1 MTLCKVYST
10 NQFMRQYYVP
20 LSYWGKRKKLHSAS
34 FCRAAEPFLLCHL
47 RTPRRDQNASVTIKH
62 VYTKQQR
69 VNAQCNA
76 PSIAHASAFKRP
88 VTTPLSRVY
97 TPFDKNTSV
106 KERHRA
112 LKPKAEFGK
121 ERVQRA

>member
-1 MTLCKVYST
+1 MQSLLNESIHASILCASKSLGQTKEIAYRIILQGSRT
-10 NQFMRQYYVP
+10 VP
-20 LSYWGKRKKLHSAS
+20 
-34 FCRAAEPFLLCHL
+34 LCHL
-47 RTPRRDQNASVTIKH
+47 RTPQRDQNASVTIEH

-69 VNAQCNA
+69 VTAQCNA

-88 VTTPLSRVY
+88 VTTPLSRAY